1 MKRRWREE
9 RAGERVQEGIENRV
23 PFNSYHF
30 IPTIA
35 TVGNDKKKMD
45 EDPLE
50 PLLTLGRR
58 VDVSV
63 AECFLQGQVASLSP
77 NLAAAVIEPGYLRIT
92 KESINSLCYN
102 RLSYGL
108 TSA

>member
-9 RAGERVQEGIENRV
+9 RAGERVQEGIE
-23 PFNSYHF
+23 
-30 IPTIA
+30 
-35 TVGNDKKKMD
+35 TVCLLTVITLYQQLLQLAMTKKMD

-63 AECFLQGQVASLSP
+63 AECF
-77 NLAAAVIEPGYLRIT
+77 YRD
-92 KESINSLCYN
+92 K
-102 RLSYGL
+102 
-108 TSA
+108 